1 MENSIK
7 LRKLRELLAKN
18 DISAYIVGHEDPHQS
33 EYTASYYKRLEF
45 ISGFTGSW
53 GSVIVTTKEAAL
65 WTDGRYFTQASKQL
79 TDDWILM
86 KMDLEDTPSPEDWL
100 VKILPKFRKVG
111 VDPFSI
117 RYKNFEVLRKSL
129 RRDSLE
135 LVPID
140 QNLVDVIWEETGTR
154 PDLPKEK
161 IFVHPICYSGME
173 ISQKLFCVREKIRK
187 LRRECLILS
196 ELDQIAWLFN
206 LRGKDI
212 PFNPVFIAYAIV
224 TLNEVF
230 LFIDNVKL
238 DEQNQILLAVT
249 PVESLKAVKNETEV
263 KGMKACH
270 IRDGAALCLFY
281 WWLEKQIEEGKEV
294 SECYAADEL
303 ERLQRKQTDFVSLS
317 FTTIS
322 ASGPNAAIIHYSP
335 GRETCS
341 IIGKNTLY
349 LCDSGAHYRD
359 GTTDVTRTVHFG
371 EPTAHQ
377 KLCYTNVL
385 RGQMNLST
393 TVFPENLAGS
403 NLDAFART
411 HLWKLGLDYR
421 HGTGHGVGS
430 FLNVHEGP
438 IGITLRAGKENSP
451 LEEGNILSNEPG
463 YYEEGNFGIRLEN
476 LMVVV
481 RATTP
486 FSFENKKFLTFETIT
501 KVPYD
506 RKLIDITI
514 LTDEEIHHVDAYHQR
529 VWESVSPLLKAQG
542 EDDACA
548 WLYQATRPLRD
559 YNKVY

>member
-238 DEQNQILLAVT
+238 DEQVKAHLQDVIIKSYSEISVELATRSANNEAFLASNKVTYGLIKAINENQILLAVT

-393 TVFPENLAGS
+393 TVFPENLAG
-403 NLDAFART
+403 RIR
-411 HLWKLGLDYR
+411 HLF
-421 HGTGHGVGS
+421 S
-430 FLNVHEGP
+430 FYLHLY
-438 IGITLRAGKENSP
+438 GILLSTLSTCNYY
-451 LEEGNILSNEPG
+451 GNILS
-463 YYEEGNFGIRLEN
+463 
-476 LMVVV
+476 
-481 RATTP
+481 
-486 FSFENKKFLTFETIT
+486 
-501 KVPYD
+501 
-506 RKLIDITI
+506 I
-514 LTDEEIHHVDAYHQR
+514 LKYGGFI
-529 VWESVSPLLKAQG
+529 
-542 EDDACA
+542 
-548 WLYQATRPLRD
+548 
-559 YNKVY
+559 